1 MAGCEADELDLGRV
15 GLYMYQQ
22 VTKRYVL
29 LRCDCVVSGFYLT
42 DLDPGVSKQVFGIA
56 FKMLVHHREEGGSP
70 GGRHRLGVAPPKGKL
85 LTQ

>member
-22 VTKRYVL
+22 ITKRYVL
-29 LRCDCVVSGFYLT
+29 LRCDYPASGFYLT
-42 DLDPGVSKQVFGIA
+42 DQIQAYPKQVFGFA
-56 FKMLVHHREEGGSP
+56 FKMLVQHRDEGGSL
-70 GGRHRLGVAPPKGKL
+70 GRVIDSGCPTKGKL